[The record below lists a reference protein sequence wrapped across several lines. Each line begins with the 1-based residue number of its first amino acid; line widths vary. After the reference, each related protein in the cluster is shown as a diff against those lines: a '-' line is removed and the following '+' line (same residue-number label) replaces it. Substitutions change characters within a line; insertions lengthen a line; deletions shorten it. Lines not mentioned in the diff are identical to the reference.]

1 MDIDKFLNQNEN
13 KDLLRFITCGAVDDG
28 KSTLIGRLLYDS
40 KLIFEDQLRTLQS
53 DSEKVG
59 TTQGT
64 GEIDYALLLDG
75 LKAEREQGITID
87 VAYRYFST
95 PKRKFI
101 IADTPGHEEY
111 TRNMATGAST
121 ANAAVILIDA
131 RSGVI
136 TQTKRHA
143 FIVSLLGIKHII
155 VAVNK
160 MDLVDYS
167 EEVFHDI
174 RQEFSD
180 FMQKLDVPDIKYIP
194 LSALKG
200 DNVVDKSEKMAW
212 HKGAPLLETLETV
225 NILRDR
231 NLSDFRFPVQ
241 YVIRPHLDFRGFAGT
256 VVSGA
261 VAVGDTVK
269 VLPSLKDSKI
279 KNIVTADGD
288 LTEAFASQAISIELE
303 DEIDISSG
311 DMIVHANNQPKS
323 SKHFEALMIWMNEK
337 SFDLS
342 RDYIIRHNGRNI
354 KSRLDAILYKIDVN
368 TLEKQDAKKLEMNEI
383 GRVAISTT
391 QAIYYD
397 AYSKNNETGSLIVI
411 DPLTNVTVGAGMII
425 ETQSFDRNLKGEVI
439 DNEDSLK
446 KHVDRREFS
455 WDTGLVDKRKRM
467 LRNRHKGKTV
477 LVIGSRDSASQ
488 ELAQKLEEQ
497 LFELNMNTYYLGMS
511 NLISGLDA
519 DINNDFGDR
528 DEHIRRI
535 GELARIM
542 TDAGLIFI
550 TTIKDV
556 DDYDAQRLKQLN
568 YPNDLLVVNLGEN
581 RFKKDK
587 ADIDLGSKPDIEK
600 GIEQI
605 MSLLSSKSI
614 IPEYCI

>member
-1 MDIDKFLNQNEN
+1 MNIDKFLNQNEN

-40 KLIFEDQLRTLQS
+40 KLIFEDQLKTLQN
-53 DSEKVG
+53 DSERVG

-64 GEIDYALLLDG
+64 GEVDYALLLDG

-87 VAYRYFST
+87 VAYRYFAT

-121 ANAAVILIDA
+121 ANLAVILIDA
-131 RSGVI
+131 RTGVI

-143 FIVSLLGIKHII
+143 FIVSLLGIKHIV
-155 VAVNK
+155 VAINK
-160 MDLVDYS
+160 MDLLDYS
-167 EEVFHDI
+167 EEVFHNI

-200 DNVVDKSEKMAW
+200 DNVVDRSDNTPW
-212 HKGAPLLETLETV
+212 YKGTPLLETLETV
-225 NILRDR
+225 DILHDR

-241 YVIRPHLDFRGFAGT
+241 HVIRPHLDFRGFAGT
-256 VVSGA
+256 VVSGLA
-261 VAVGDTVK
+261 AVGDTVK
-269 VLPSLKDSKI
+269 VLPSRKESKI
-279 KNIVTADGD
+279 RNIVTADGN
-288 LTEAFASQAISIELE
+288 LTEAFIQQAIVIELE

-323 SKHFEALMIWMNEK
+323 SKNFEAVVIWMNEK
-337 SFDLS
+337 TFDAS
-342 RDYIIRHNGRNI
+342 REYVIRHNGKNI
-354 KSRLDAILYKIDVN
+354 KSRLDSILYNIDVN
-368 TLEKQDAKKLEMNEI
+368 TLEKHDTDRLQINEI

-391 QAIYYD
+391 QAIHFD
-397 AYSKNNETGSLIVI
+397 AYSKNHETGSLIII
-411 DPLTNVTVGAGMII
+411 DPITNVTIGAGMIT
-425 ETQSFDRNLKGEVI
+425 ESQTFDRNPLIEDNLK
-439 DNEDSLK
+439 D
-446 KHVDRREFS
+446 HVDRREFS
-455 WDTGLVDKRKRM
+455 WETGLIDSRERT

-477 LVIGSRDSASQ
+477 VVTGSRDSAFQ
-488 ELAQKLEEQ
+488 ELAKKLEQQ
-497 LFELNMNTYYLGMS
+497 LFKLNMNSYYLGLS
-511 NLISGLDA
+511 NLTSGLDA
-519 DINNDFGDR
+519 DINNDFWDR

-550 TTIKDV
+550 TTISDA
-556 DDYDAQRLKQLN
+556 DDYDAQRLKLLN
-568 YPNDLLVVNLGEN
+568 YPNDLLVVSLG
-581 RFKKDK
+581 DK
-587 ADIDLGSKPDIEK
+587 QLEKHEADIVLESNPDIEK
-600 GIEQI
+600 SLEQI
-605 MSLLSSKSI
+605 MQLLSSKSI

>member
-40 KLIFEDQLRTLQS
+40 KLIFEDQLKTLKN
-53 DSEKVG
+53 DSEKIG

-64 GEIDYALLLDG
+64 GEVDYALLLDG

-87 VAYRYFST
+87 VAYRYFAT

-121 ANAAVILIDA
+121 ANLAVILIDA
-131 RSGVI
+131 RAGVI

-143 FIVSLLGIKHII
+143 FIASLLGIKHII
-155 VAVNK
+155 VAINK
-160 MDLVDYS
+160 MDLMDYS
-167 EEVFHDI
+167 EELFNNI

-200 DNVVDKSEKMAW
+200 DNVVNKSDKTPW
-212 HKGAPLLETLETV
+212 YKGAPLLETLEGV
-225 NILRDR
+225 DILHDQ

-241 YVIRPHLDFRGFAGT
+241 HVIRPHLDFRGFAGT
-256 VVSGA
+256 VVSGTT
-261 VAVGDTVK
+261 AVGDTVK
-269 VLPSLKDSKI
+269 VLPSRKESKI

-288 LTEAFASQAISIELE
+288 LTEAFAPQAIVIELE

-311 DMIVHANNQPKS
+311 DIIVHANNQPKS
-323 SKHFEALMIWMNEK
+323 AKTFEAVVIWMNEK
-337 SFDLS
+337 PFDNS
-342 RDYIIRHNGRNI
+342 REYVIRHNGRNI
-354 KSRLDAILYKIDVN
+354 KSRLESILYNIDVN
-368 TLEKQDAKKLEMNEI
+368 TLEKQDIDKLNINEI

-391 QAIYYD
+391 QEIHFD
-397 AYSKNNETGSLIVI
+397 AYSKNNETGSLIII
-411 DPLTNVTVGAGMII
+411 DPITNVTIGAGMIT
-425 ETQSFDRNLKGEVI
+425 ESQTFDRNSLSG
-439 DNEDSLK
+439 DNLED
-446 KHVDRREFS
+446 HVDRREFS
-455 WDTGLVDKRKRM
+455 WETGLIDNRDRM

-477 LVIGSRDSASQ
+477 VFTGSRDSAYQ
-488 ELAQKLEEQ
+488 ELAKKLEQQ
-497 LFELNMNTYYLGMS
+497 LFKFNMNSYYLGLS
-511 NLISGLDA
+511 NLANGLDA
-519 DINNDFGDR
+519 DINNDFWDR

-550 TTIKDV
+550 TTISNA
-556 DDYDAQRLKQLN
+556 DDYDTQRLKLLN
-568 YPNDLLVVNLGEN
+568 YPNELLVVSLGDEQLQ
-581 RFKKDK
+581 KHK
-587 ADIDLGSKPDIEK
+587 ADIKLESNPDIDKSLE
-600 GIEQI
+600 EI
-605 MSLLSSKSI
+605 MLLLSSKSI

>member
-40 KLIFEDQLRTLQS
+40 KLIFEDQLRILQNDS
-53 DSEKVG
+53 DKVG

-121 ANAAVILIDA
+121 ANLAVILIDA

-143 FIVSLLGIKHII
+143 FIVSLLGIKHIV
-155 VAVNK
+155 VAINK
-160 MDLVDYS
+160 MDLLDYS

-174 RQEFSD
+174 KQEFSD

-200 DNVVDKSEKMAW
+200 DNVVDKSDKTPW
-212 HKGAPLLETLETV
+212 YTGTPLLETLEAV
-225 NILRDR
+225 DVFDDQNF
-231 NLSDFRFPVQ
+231 SDFRFPVQ
-241 YVIRPHLDFRGFAGT
+241 YVSRPHLDFRGFAGT
-256 VVSGA
+256 VVSG
-261 VAVGDTVK
+261 VVTTGDTVK
-269 VLPSLKDSKI
+269 VLPSGKESVI

-288 LTEAFASQAISIELE
+288 LTKAFVPQAITIELE

-311 DMIVHANNQPKS
+311 DIIVHANNQPKS
-323 SKHFEALMIWMNEK
+323 SKHLEAVVIWMNEK
-337 SFDLS
+337 PFNTS
-342 RDYIIRHNGRNI
+342 REYIIRHNGRNI
-354 KSRLDAILYKIDVN
+354 KSRLDNIFYNIDVN
-368 TLEKQDAKKLEMNEI
+368 TLQKQNVDKLQMNEI

-391 QAIYYD
+391 QPIHYD
-397 AYSKNNETGSLIVI
+397 AYSKNHETGSLIII
-411 DPLTNVTVGAGMII
+411 DPITNVTVGAGMIA
-425 ETQSFDRNLKGEVI
+425 ETQSFDRNSVSEDNLK
-439 DNEDSLK
+439 D
-446 KHVDRREFS
+446 HVDRREFS
-455 WDTGLVDKRKRM
+455 WETGLIDSRERM
-467 LRNRHKGKTV
+467 QRNRHKGKTV
-477 LVIGSRDSASQ
+477 VVTGSRDSAIQ
-488 ELAQKLEEQ
+488 EIARQLEQQ
-497 LFELNMNTYYLGMS
+497 LFKLNMNSYYLGLS
-511 NLISGLDA
+511 NLVSGLDA
-519 DINNDFGDR
+519 DINNDFWNR

-535 GELARIM
+535 GELSRIM

-550 TTIKDV
+550 TTISDA
-556 DDYDAQRLKQLN
+556 DNYDTQKLKLLN
-568 YPNDLLVVNLGEN
+568 YPNDLLVVSLDNKLLEEN
-581 RFKKDK
+581 EV
-587 ADIDLGSKPDIEK
+587 DISLESNPDIEK
-600 GIEQI
+600 SLKKI
-605 MSLLSSKSI
+605 MLLLSAKSI